1 MKNIGLPVVIG
12 GDNLRSPVAV
22 GLTDL
27 PNIGGPMYPLAPQF
41 GHHCIEQV
49 GTVGSYLQQGK
60 WNARKFETIGL
71 DQMHTLYAK

>member
-1 MKNIGLPVVIG
+1 MGVPVVIG
-12 GDNLRSPVAV
+12 GDNLHSFVGI

-27 PNIGGPMYPLAPQF
+27 PNIGRSVVLLAPQF